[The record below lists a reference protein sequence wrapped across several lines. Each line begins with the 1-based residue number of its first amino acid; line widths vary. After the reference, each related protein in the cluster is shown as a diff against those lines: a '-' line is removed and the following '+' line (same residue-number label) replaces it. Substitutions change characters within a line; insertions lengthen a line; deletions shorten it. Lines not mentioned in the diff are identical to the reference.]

1 MNKVIV
7 STYDAGDGTEVEEHI
22 IEVPTAEEILAQ
34 NALNMLNTS
43 EAIRHRAVIQGNG
56 GKAVTRLDFG

>member
-7 STYDAGDGTEVEEHI
+7 SAYDAGDGTEVDEHI
-22 IEVPTAEEILAQ
+22 IEVPTAEEILEQ
-34 NALNMLNTS
+34 GKLNIANTA
-43 EAIRHRAVIQGNG
+43 EAIRHRALIQGNG